1 MTQYWYNLYTKRVE
15 EDPKDDYRQ
24 LLGPYPT
31 REEAERAL
39 EHAARNTKR
48 WEDEDAAYNGD

>member
-1 MTQYWYNLYTKRVE
+1 MTQYWYNLYTKQVE

-39 EHAARNTKR
+39 ERAAGNTKR
-48 WEDEDAAYNGD
+48 WDDEDAAYNGD